1 MRRAELALAT
11 RRHGQYGEVAARL
24 RRRRRRVAEEVG
36 LCAATSRRRRA
47 RGRLFPGRAQAC
59 GTKDGEQRRAP
70 QPGRVEYALDHLDAR
85 QGESLCVQMPREW
98 TDTTGLAA
106 GCVSECCAWRIK
118 ADGREH
124 GLGAGM

>member
-1 MRRAELALAT
+1 L
-11 RRHGQYGEVAARL
+11 RRHDTDSMEKSLLGCGVGVAES
-24 RRRRRRVAEEVG
+24 AEEVR

-70 QPGRVEYALDHLDAR
+70 QAGRVESALDAR
-85 QGESLCVQMPREW
+85 QSESLCVQMPREW
-98 TDTTGLAA
+98 TGLAA
-106 GCVSECCAWRIK
+106 GGVSECCARRIK

-124 GLGAGM
+124 GLGSGM

>member
-11 RRHGQYGEVAARL
+11 TRHGQYGEVAARL
-24 RRRRRRVAEEVG
+24 RRRRRRVAEEVR

-70 QPGRVEYALDHLDAR
+70 QQRRVEYALDAR
-85 QGESLCVQMPREW
+85 QSESLCVQMPREW

-106 GCVSECCAWRIK
+106 GGVSECCARRIK

-124 GLGAGM
+124 GLGSVM